1 MRDNTYIK
9 LESICKKYKGY
20 VRTQKLLEE
29 GFSNRQI
36 AFLTKDGY
44 LEKICY
50 GVYWI
55 NGRGYDKPLD
65 YKCIEVCLSAPKLLF
80 VWIVRFII
88 MERLQQSQVVYQ

>member
-44 LEKICY
+44 LEKRYQVLNRELI
-50 GVYWI
+50 I
-55 NGRGYDKPLD
+55 GYL
-65 YKCIEVCLSAPKLLF
+65 
-80 VWIVRFII
+80 
-88 MERLQQSQVVYQ
+88 